1 MRDPAIAA
9 AIVLFGLALAA
20 TLAILVWRRE
30 RQRRKARRR
39 ENPAN
44 DYAVRQDWSASPA
57 SLNHSSFVY
66 FDLDRDG
73 RFGLGDRPM
82 GGVMVRLHDG
92 NGRFAAQAR
101 TNRSGFANF
110 PVSTKYR
117 KAAIHLPGTYRFT
130 VSVPPGWRSSSANH
144 VQSQRFQ
151 ALPGSPAGLVSE
163 AMLQPVGLFPT
174 RHLSGRV
181 AAAATVS
188 VERSGQV
195 LSVHSLADPAGFRF
209 DLPDDADTIDVVGRG
224 FVRRLTLSPYPTD
237 LGLLSPEIPAID
249 SNAILQTIGF
259 DDVTP
264 REFRKVPSGYAGFN
278 WFNLNAISRD
288 YLKEAEGYVN
298 GNVSGDHTCYT
309 SSGHPAEFDSE
320 KPFGFHSVLLTAA
333 WLKSEGEIAL
343 VESWLGDRLIASDA
357 VTLSALTPVH
367 YAPMLG
373 QVTRVR
379 FSTRHHW
386 QLVLDDLVVARFID

>member
-110 PVSTKYR
+110 PVSTRHR
-117 KAAIHLPGTYRFT
+117 KAPIHLPGTYRFT

-151 ALPGSPAGLVSE
+151 ALPGSPAGMVSE

-195 LSVHSLADPAGFRF
+195 LAVHSLADPAGFRF

-237 LGLLSPEIPAID
+237 LGLLSPEIPAIY
-249 SNAILQTIGF
+249 SNAVLQTIGF